1 MSDKIKSF
9 TDLKT
14 WQEARLLVLLI
25 YRATYQFPKSE
36 LFVLTS
42 QMRRAAISIASNIAE
57 GFGRFS
63 YPDKI
68 RFYNLAHGS
77 LIELKNQIIISNDLG
92 YIKNNKETI
101 INKCNDVHYLL
112 LALIK
117 KSKNLNS

>member
-1 MSDKIKSF
+1 MSNKIKSF

-25 YRATYQFPKSE
+25 YKTTNEFPKSE

-42 QMRRAAISIASNIAE
+42 QMRRSAISIASNIAE
-57 GFGRFS
+57 GFGRFT

-92 YIKNNKETI
+92 YIKNNKELI